1 MTVAEIATLVGGQ
14 VKGDPA
20 AEIRGVASL
29 EAAGPTDLAFA
40 DGERALA
47 SAAGSRA
54 GCILV
59 PVGSKLEGKTT
70 VEVDRPKLAFVRAAE
85 ALLPP
90 VAIPAGIHPMA
101 IVHAEARVAPDASIG
116 PYAMIERGARVG
128 SRTQVGAGSF
138 VGANAALGD
147 HCVLYPRVTIYPGAH
162 IGNHVILHAGVV
174 IGSDGFGYVM
184 GDGRFEKFPQIGQVI
199 IEDDVEIGA
208 NSTVDRGALGA
219 TVIGQGTKIDNL
231 VQVAHNVTIGRHC
244 VIAAQTGISGSV
256 QIGNYVVVAGQVG
269 IADHVKVED
278 HAVLGAQ
285 AGIPTGKIIRKG
297 VTVWGTPAR
306 PLDEFKRMYAHLSNL
321 PELAQKVKDLMRQMG
336 SKKE

>member
-1 MTVAEIATLVGGQ
+1 MTVAEITDLVGGQ
-14 VKGDPA
+14 AKGDPT

-29 EAAGPTDLAFA
+29 DTAGPSDLAFA
-40 DGERALA
+40 EGDRALA
-47 SAAGSRA
+47 LATGSRA

-59 PVGSKLEGKTT
+59 PEGSNLEGKTT
-70 VEVDRPKLAFVRAAE
+70 IEVARPKLAFVRAAE

-138 VGANAALGD
+138 VGANAVLGD
-147 HCVLYPRVTIYPGAH
+147 QCVLYPRVTIYPGAN
-162 IGNHVILHAGVV
+162 IGCRVILHSGVV

-269 IADHVKVED
+269 IADHVKIED

-306 PLDEFKRMYAHLSNL
+306 PLDEFKRMYAHLANL
-321 PELAQKVKDLMRQMG
+321 PELTRKVKDMMRQMG
-336 SKKE
+336 NKKE